1 MVFILYHMTQMLA
14 LGFDWGVE
22 KPFYRRKTLLVVGG
36 TRTPTDSTYRISARY
51 RVLCISLG
59 SSTHDSDTNV
69 EERNRTL
76 NARNT
81 PKRKRENL
89 KKGLGK

>member
-1 MVFILYHMTQMLA
+1 MK
-14 LGFDWGVE
+14 
-22 KPFYRRKTLLVVGG
+22 KPFYRRKTPLVIGG
-36 TRTPTDSTYRISARY
+36 TRTQVLANSTYRISARH
-51 RVLCISLG
+51 RVLCIALG

-76 NARNT
+76 HAKNT
-81 PKRKRENL
+81 PKRKRESL

>member
-1 MVFILYHMTQMLA
+1 MLA

-22 KPFYRRKTLLVVGG
+22 KPFYRRKTLLVVNG
-36 TRTPTDSTYRISARY
+36 TRTRVLADSTYRISTRY

-59 SSTHDSDTNV
+59 LSPHDSDTNV

-76 NARNT
+76 HAKNT
-81 PKRKRENL
+81 PKRKRESL